1 MEKLKL
7 FRGNFALKIFILGI
21 TFMSLFFVFDT
32 WEVSFNQYKS
42 LENEFKNRTQDLNEL
57 KSEIEFLSQ
66 KIEDLDDPE
75 KVDIILREYGYG
87 KPGETIDIFEVPEP
101 LTPIEETLQS
111 ERSKSFIQ
119 YFVEFI
125 VGTNGEWNK
134 KNCRNPI
141 K

>member
-7 FRGNFALKIFILGI
+7 VRGNFALKIFILGI

-125 VGTNGEWNK
+125 VGTNGE
-134 KNCRNPI
+134 
-141 K
+141 

>member
-7 FRGNFALKIFILGI
+7 FRVNFALKMFILGI

-125 VGTNGEWNK
+125 VGTNGE
-134 KNCRNPI
+134 
-141 K
+141 

>member
-111 ERSKSFIQ
+111 ERSKGFIE

-125 VGTNGEWNK
+125 VGTNGE
-134 KNCRNPI
+134 
-141 K
+141 

>member
-1 MEKLKL
+1 MEKIKL

-125 VGTNGEWNK
+125 VGTNGE
-134 KNCRNPI
+134 
-141 K
+141 

>member
-119 YFVEFI
+119 YFIEFI
-125 VGTNGEWNK
+125 VGTNGE
-134 KNCRNPI
+134 
-141 K
+141 

>member
-75 KVDIILREYGYG
+75 KVDIILREYGYW

>member
-87 KPGETIDIFEVPEP
+87 KPGETIDMFEVPEP

-125 VGTNGEWNK
+125 VGTNGE
-134 KNCRNPI
+134 
-141 K
+141 

>member
-75 KVDIILREYGYG
+75 KVDLILREYGYG

-111 ERSKSFIQ
+111 ERSKSFIE

-125 VGTNGEWNK
+125 VGTNGE
-134 KNCRNPI
+134 
-141 K
+141 

>member
-7 FRGNFALKIFILGI
+7 FRGNFALKIFISGI

-125 VGTNGEWNK
+125 VGTNGE
-134 KNCRNPI
+134 
-141 K
+141 

>member
-7 FRGNFALKIFILGI
+7 FRENFALKIFILGI

-125 VGTNGEWNK
+125 VGTNGE
-134 KNCRNPI
+134 
-141 K
+141 

>member
-1 MEKLKL
+1 MVKLIL
-7 FRGNFALKIFILGI
+7 VRGNFALKRFILGI

-125 VGTNGEWNK
+125 VGTNGE
-134 KNCRNPI
+134 
-141 K
+141 

>member
-7 FRGNFALKIFILGI
+7 FRGNFTLKIFILGI

-111 ERSKSFIQ
+111 ERSKSFIE

-125 VGTNGEWNK
+125 VGTNGE
-134 KNCRNPI
+134 
-141 K
+141 

>member
-21 TFMSLFFVFDT
+21 TFKSLFFVFDT

-125 VGTNGEWNK
+125 VGTNGE
-134 KNCRNPI
+134 
-141 K
+141 

>member
-7 FRGNFALKIFILGI
+7 FRGNFTLKIFILGI

-125 VGTNGEWNK
+125 VGTNGE
-134 KNCRNPI
+134 
-141 K
+141 

>member
-7 FRGNFALKIFILGI
+7 FSVFFALKIFIFGI

-125 VGTNGEWNK
+125 VGTNGE
-134 KNCRNPI
+134 
-141 K
+141 

>member
-119 YFVEFI
+119 YFVEFS
-125 VGTNGEWNK
+125 VGSNGE
-134 KNCRNPI
+134 
-141 K
+141 

>member
-75 KVDIILREYGYG
+75 KVDIILRENGYG

-125 VGTNGEWNK
+125 VGTNGE
-134 KNCRNPI
+134 
-141 K
+141 

>member
-87 KPGETIDIFEVPEP
+87 KPGETIDIFEVAEP

-125 VGTNGEWNK
+125 AGTNGE
-134 KNCRNPI
+134 
-141 K
+141 

>member
-125 VGTNGEWNK
+125 VGPNGE
-134 KNCRNPI
+134 
-141 K
+141 